1 MDGSASTSTPKTEV
15 IESADLLEIVL
26 PDMSCCKICGIQA
39 HGKHFGALTCRA
51 CAAFF
56 RRCHFN
62 TGPEIVCQFMN
73 SKCKAD
79 NKGRWACKKCRFD
92 RCIANGMTTRNI
104 QCDRDLFQWNLSDSG
119 IRFRTTSLHLFY
131 EKRVI
136 SKLRCNI
143 HRHD

>member
-1 MDGSASTSTPKTEV
+1 PKTEV